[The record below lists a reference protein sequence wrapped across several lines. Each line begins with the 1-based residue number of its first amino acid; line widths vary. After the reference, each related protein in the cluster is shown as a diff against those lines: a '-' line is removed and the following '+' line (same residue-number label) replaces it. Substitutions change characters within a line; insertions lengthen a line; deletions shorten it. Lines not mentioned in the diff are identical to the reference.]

1 MCQLGSTVP
10 NRRNGKFDRAADTP
24 TIEKLASQVG
34 GIVSVKDRLARVMLN
49 QALGEP
55 SPRAAN

>member
-24 TIEKLASQVG
+24 TIEKLARQVG
-34 GIVSVKDRLARVMLN
+34 GIVSVKDRLARVILASLN
-49 QALGEP
+49 NSVTGP
-55 SPRAAN
+55 VG

>member
-24 TIEKLASQVG
+24 TIEKLARQVG
-34 GIVSVKDRLARVMLN
+34 GIVSVKDRLARVIL
-49 QALGEP
+49 A
-55 SPRAAN
+55 SPNNSVTGPVG